1 MSDSPNVETK
11 KENGKSFLRFT
22 GLIAA
27 AAGLLVVLFLFVLP
41 VLSISTKIDG
51 VKSQTTLTLGQVFA
65 GNYPMNVT
73 WVMLL
78 VFLGAGIIL
87 SVLSFCFAKSPK
99 VVDSISSVASIL
111 YLLVVCFLV
120 VGAPLFTNNVE
131 NLGVEIEGFRSVDIV
146 NGSIFGIV
154 FGLIAAMLSLVVP
167 FQKKNFSAKEIAE
180 DGMLIALAFILN
192 LVKIPVAEQG
202 GSINFQMLPLFIIAL
217 RHGPAS
223 GLVCGGL
230 IYGVLTCLTDGYGF
244 ACFPFDYLIGF
255 GSVAVVGLFR
265 KQILGDGVK
274 GYGWESIVFIV
285 IAGIL
290 STFVRFVGSSVS
302 SMVIYGADF
311 VFAMTYNAIY
321 IPVSGAIAIAALIG
335 LHGPLVKINKLFP
348 VVA

>member
-41 VLSISTKIDG
+41 VLSVSTKIDG
-51 VKSQTTLTLGQVFA
+51 VESQTTLTLGQVFA

-73 WVMLL
+73 WVMVL

-120 VGAPLFTNNVE
+120 VGAPLFSNN
-131 NLGVEIEGFRSVDIV
+131 VEIEGFRSVDIA

-167 FQKKNFSAKEIAE
+167 FQKKNFPAKEIAE

-192 LVKIPVAEQG
+192 LVKIPVAKS

-265 KQILGDGVK
+265 KQILGEGVK
-274 GYGWESIVFIV
+274 GYGWKSIVFIV
-285 IAGIL
+285 IAGLL

-302 SMVIYGADF
+302 SMIIYGENF
-311 VFAMTYNAIY
+311 VSSMTYNAIY
-321 IPVSGAIAIAALIG
+321 IPVSGAIAIAALIA